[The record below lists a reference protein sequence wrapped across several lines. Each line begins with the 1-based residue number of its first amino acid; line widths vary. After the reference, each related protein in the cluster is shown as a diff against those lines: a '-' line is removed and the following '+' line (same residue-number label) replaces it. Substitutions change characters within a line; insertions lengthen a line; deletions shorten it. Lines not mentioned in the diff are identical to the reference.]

1 MADKNKGQKQVNPN
15 LAKAVA
21 FLEEK
26 GYKARFDDE
35 EAQTI
40 VAYKD
45 ARQDTLIFM
54 HVPADTPGRFA
65 VNAIVECVEADVID
79 ACISAVNIINAHEQG
94 ATLFVTPNSPDPESD
109 GEADEGIISASSVCV
124 ADTLDAFLG
133 VFDYCV
139 DMLEDTI
146 QDYDDLMAEMLGED
160 GEEFDEDD
168 EEGDEEGDG
177 DDEEK

>member
-1 MADKNKGQKQVNPN
+1 MADTNKGQKQVNPN

-109 GEADEGIISASSVCV
+109 GEADEGIIIASSVCV

-160 GEEFDEDD
+160 EEEFDEDEEED
-168 EEGDEEGDG
+168 EEDEEE
-177 DDEEK
+177 DEEEK

>member
-1 MADKNKGQKQVNPN
+1 MADTNKGQKQVNPN

-109 GEADEGIISASSVCV
+109 GEADEGIIIASSVCV
-124 ADTLDAFLG
+124 ADTLEAFLG

-160 GEEFDEDD
+160 DEEFDEDG
-168 EEGDEEGDG
+168 EEDGDDGDEE
-177 DDEEK
+177 EK